1 MGFHLPKGSTIICNT
16 WAIGRDK
23 AVFPD
28 GETFRPERY
37 LGEEGQKIASALNK
51 GHTGFGFARR
61 ICRELLH
68 FRVNNCSAAATLL
81 TRSLAGKTQPACTSP
96 SVPSSSS

>member
-1 MGFHLPKGSTIICNT
+1 MGFHLPKGSTVICNT
-16 WAIGRDK
+16 WGIGRDK

-37 LGEEGQKIASALNK
+37 LGEEGKKIAAALNK

-61 ICRELLH
+61 ICRASFSH
-68 FRVNNCSAAATLL
+68 
-81 TRSLAGKTQPACTSP
+81 G
-96 SVPSSSS
+96 